1 MCKLCACPLRI
12 TVEASISPPLFTTWP
27 RPFVTDNGQ
36 DEKNV
41 AGANGI
47 AAASTAQNSVME
59 QWRNDNNG
67 QRLHGPAHRTPIR
80 PFAKEDEMAKEL
92 K

>member
-1 MCKLCACPLRI
+1 
-12 TVEASISPPLFTTWP
+12 
-27 RPFVTDNGQ
+27 
-36 DEKNV
+36 V